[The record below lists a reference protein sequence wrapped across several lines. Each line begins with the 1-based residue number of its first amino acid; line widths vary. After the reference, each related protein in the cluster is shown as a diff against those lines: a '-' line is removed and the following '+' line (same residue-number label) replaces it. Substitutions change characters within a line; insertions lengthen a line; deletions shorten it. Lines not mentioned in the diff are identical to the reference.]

1 MTTVYYEYDPD
12 DDDNN
17 NGNEPHKLGHLNP
30 LPGTE
35 KLIVYGADW
44 CGWTRKQKEF
54 LDNHR
59 IRFEYIDCAQ
69 NDSRCSVA
77 KGFPTLQYGSTIR
90 SGAMLSKDKL
100 NSELGMSI

>member
-1 MTTVYYEYDPD
+1 
-12 DDDNN
+12 
-17 NGNEPHKLGHLNP
+17 
-30 LPGTE
+30 
-35 KLIVYGADW
+35 
-44 CGWTRKQKEF
+44 KQKEF